1 MPIPYDT
8 TVFNGKLYVKEE
20 DLIRICEQF
29 HADHNEFR
37 AMVKKEYDELYA
49 KKNDAEY
56 DQLDDVD
63 WEIVAISMFN
73 QPEDEPDK
81 RENEAKPQDPIKK
94 VKKENPKAEKVKI
107 KKPRDPPKAEKKVKK
122 ENPKT
127 YDPDKVK
134 KKKPQDPNK
143 EVKKKKERI

>member
-29 HADHNEFR
+29 HADHNKFR

-63 WEIVAISMFN
+63 WEIVAISMLN
-73 QPEDEPDK
+73 QTEDEPDK
-81 RENEAKPQDPIKK
+81 RKKEAKPQAPIKK
-94 VKKENPKAEKVKI
+94 VKKEK
-107 KKPRDPPKAEKKVKK
+107 
-122 ENPKT
+122 PKT

-134 KKKPQDPNK
+134 KEKPKTYDPDKVKKAKPKTYDPDN
-143 EVKKKKERI
+143 VKKKKERI

>member
-29 HADHNEFR
+29 HADHNKFR
-37 AMVKKEYDELYA
+37 EMVKKEYDELYA

-63 WEIVAISMFN
+63 WEIVAISMLT

-81 RENEAKPQDPIKK
+81 REKEAKPQDPIKK
-94 VKKENPKAEKVKI
+94 VKKENPKAEKVK
-107 KKPRDPPKAEKKVKK
+107 KENPRTYDPAKVKK
-122 ENPKT
+122 A
-127 YDPDKVK
+127 
-134 KKKPQDPNK
+134 KPQDPNK

>member
-29 HADHNEFR
+29 HADHNKFR

-49 KKNDAEY
+49 KNDAEY

-63 WEIVAISMFN
+63 WEIVAISMLN

-81 RENEAKPQDPIKK
+81 RKKEAKPQDPNKVV
-94 VKKENPKAEKVKI
+94 VKKENP
-107 KKPRDPPKAEKKVKK
+107 R
-122 ENPKT
+122 T
-127 YDPDKVK
+127 YDPDKVVK
-134 KKKPQDPNK
+134 KAKPQDPNK
-143 EVKKKKERI
+143 EVKKKKKN

>member
-29 HADHNEFR
+29 HADHNKFR

-56 DQLDDVD
+56 DELDDVD
-63 WEIVAISMFN
+63 WEIVAISMLN

-81 RENEAKPQDPIKK
+81 RKTEAPI
-94 VKKENPKAEKVKI
+94 
-107 KKPRDPPKAEKKVKK
+107 KKVKK

>member
-1 MPIPYDT
+1 MPIPYNT

-29 HADHNEFR
+29 HADHNKFR

-63 WEIVAISMFN
+63 WEIVAISMLN

-81 RENEAKPQDPIKK
+81 REKEAKPQDPIKK
-94 VKKENPKAEKVKI
+94 VKKENPKTY
-107 KKPRDPPKAEKKVKK
+107 DPAKVKK
-122 ENPKT
+122 A
-127 YDPDKVK
+127 
-134 KKKPQDPNK
+134 KPQDPNK

>member
-8 TVFNGKLYVKEE
+8 
-20 DLIRICEQF
+20 
-29 HADHNEFR
+29 
-37 AMVKKEYDELYA
+37 
-49 KKNDAEY
+49 AEY

-81 RENEAKPQDPIKK
+81 RKKEVPIKK
-94 VKKENPKAEKVKI
+94 VKKEKLPAPI
-107 KKPRDPPKAEKKVKK
+107 KKVKK
-122 ENPKT
+122 EKLPTPIK
-127 YDPDKVK
+127 KVK
-134 KKKPQDPNK
+134 KEKLPAPIK